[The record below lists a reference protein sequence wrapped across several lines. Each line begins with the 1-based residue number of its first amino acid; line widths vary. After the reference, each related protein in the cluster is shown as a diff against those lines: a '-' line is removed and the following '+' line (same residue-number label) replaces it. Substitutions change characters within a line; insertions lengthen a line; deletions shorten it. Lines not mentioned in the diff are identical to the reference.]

1 MHFSTI
7 ELPCMVVDNDGTLLT
22 LAHQLVGKTWH
33 PIHMQETTTDVK
45 FLPLLT
51 SSFLTPFMLFPEFHP
66 WDLEFNKDPG
76 DEAILTLSLSSGCLQ
91 TVSTNHP
98 H

>member
-22 LAHQLVGKTWH
+22 LAYQLVGKTWH

-45 FLPLLT
+45 ISA
-51 SSFLTPFMLFPEFHP
+51 SSYFF
-66 WDLEFNKDPG
+66 
-76 DEAILTLSLSSGCLQ
+76 I
-91 TVSTNHP
+91 P
-98 H
+98 HALYAFS